1 MNFINLN
8 LRSLERRPILKD
20 DKVLRKELL
29 ALLDSTNAHMGFA
42 DAVAEFPM
50 DRINAKPANC
60 PYSFWHLVEHIRITQ
75 WDIVEFIVD
84 PKHKSPRWPEGYRP
98 RPDAKTDEA
107 GWAQSVG
114 AVLADLDKLKKIVS
128 DPSTDFFGPIPHAPG
143 YTVFR
148 EVLLAADHNS
158 HHVGELAIMR
168 QIEGLWPKGREYL
181 TGKPD

>member
-1 MNFINLN
+1 M
-8 LRSLERRPILKD
+8 S
-20 DKVLRKELL
+20 
-29 ALLDSTNAHMGFA
+29 FA

-75 WDIVEFIVD
+75 WDIVEFVVD

-114 AVLADLDKLKKIVS
+114 TVLADLDKLKKIVS

-148 EVLLAADHNS
+148 EVRSPPTTTPITWASWRSCGKSRACGPRAGSTLPASRTKLLSRRCSNRRPGWRGGA
-158 HHVGELAIMR
+158 
-168 QIEGLWPKGREYL
+168 
-181 TGKPD
+181 